1 MPRNESLKVTGASV
15 QDRSARPGETP
26 DIIYFDGVHS
36 QEAIEQ
42 AIAQGNIVFSQWVP
56 EEVRPGISSQLS
68 DPSEELKP
76 TVFSD
81 LSPFNHQ
88 VETAYYL
95 NGHQGPP
102 PLDGKR
108 TDDYP
113 VYLQGWHSTTAIEK
127 YYPDC
132 QALCTRRDGRAVT
145 VVEPRGFRPRPV
157 HVVHVI
163 KDGEL
168 QPTDSS
174 ASSDDRADV
183 EAADVEITEQIT
195 SASPDTLTDD
205 RVEDQAFLESEP
217 AVASGK

>member
-1 MPRNESLKVTGASV
+1 MSRNESLRVTGASV

-42 AIAQGNIVFSQWVP
+42 AIAQDNIVFSQWVP

-68 DPSEELKP
+68 EPSEELKP

-102 PLDGKR
+102 PLDGGP
-108 TDDYP
+108 TDTFP

-174 ASSDDRADV
+174 TSS
-183 EAADVEITEQIT
+183 
-195 SASPDTLTDD
+195 STLTDG
-205 RVEDQAFLESEP
+205 ELANQPTPQLEP
-217 AVASGK
+217 DMALGK

>member
-36 QEAIEQ
+36 QEAIKQ
-42 AIAQGNIVFSQWVP
+42 AIAQGDIVFSQWVP
-56 EEVRPGISSQLS
+56 EDVKPGISSQLS
-68 DPSEELKP
+68 DPSGELEP

-81 LSPFNHQ
+81 LSPFSNQ

-113 VYLQGWHSTTAIEK
+113 VYLQGWHSTAAIEK
-127 YYPDC
+127 YYPGC
-132 QALCTRRDGRAVT
+132 KALCTRRDGRAVT

-174 ASSDDRADV
+174 ASS
-183 EAADVEITEQIT
+183 
-195 SASPDTLTDD
+195 SASTDS
-205 RVEDQAFLESEP
+205 ELADQSPQLEPEM
-217 AVASGK
+217 ALGK

>member
-1 MPRNESLKVTGASV
+1 MSRNESLRVTGASV

-68 DPSEELKP
+68 EPSEELKP

-102 PLDGKR
+102 PLDGGP
-108 TDDYP
+108 TNTFP
-113 VYLQGWHSTTAIEK
+113 VYLQGWHSTAAIEK

-174 ASSDDRADV
+174 TSS
-183 EAADVEITEQIT
+183 
-195 SASPDTLTDD
+195 STLTDG
-205 RVEDQAFLESEP
+205 ELANQPTPQLEP
-217 AVASGK
+217 DMALGK

>member
-26 DIIYFDGVHS
+26 DIIYFDGIHS
-36 QEAIEQ
+36 QSAIEQ
-42 AIAQGNIVFSQWVP
+42 AIAQGDIVFSQWVP
-56 EEVRPGISSQLS
+56 EDVKPGISSQLS
-68 DPSEELKP
+68 DPSGELEP

-81 LSPFNHQ
+81 LSPFSNQ

-113 VYLQGWHSTTAIEK
+113 VYLQGWHSTAAIEK

-132 QALCTRRDGRAVT
+132 QAFCTRRDGRAVT
-145 VVEPRGFRPRPV
+145 VVEPKGFRPRPV

-168 QPTDSS
+168 QPIDSSSSSS
-174 ASSDDRADV
+174 ASTDSKLAD
-183 EAADVEITEQIT
+183 Q
-195 SASPDTLTDD
+195 SP
-205 RVEDQAFLESEP
+205 QLEPEM
-217 AVASGK
+217 ALGK

>member
-26 DIIYFDGVHS
+26 DIIYFDGIHS
-36 QEAIEQ
+36 QSAIEQ
-42 AIAQGNIVFSQWVP
+42 AIAQGDIVFSQWVP
-56 EEVRPGISSQLS
+56 EDVKPGISSQLS
-68 DPSEELKP
+68 DPSGELEP

-81 LSPFNHQ
+81 LSPFSNQ

-113 VYLQGWHSTTAIEK
+113 VYLQGWHSTAAIEK

-168 QPTDSS
+168 QPIDSSSSSS
-174 ASSDDRADV
+174 ASTDSKLAD
-183 EAADVEITEQIT
+183 Q
-195 SASPDTLTDD
+195 SP
-205 RVEDQAFLESEP
+205 QLEPEM
-217 AVASGK
+217 ALGK

>member
-26 DIIYFDGVHS
+26 DIIYFDGIHS
-36 QEAIEQ
+36 QSAIEQ
-42 AIAQGNIVFSQWVP
+42 AIAQGDIVFSQWVP
-56 EEVRPGISSQLS
+56 EDVKPGISSQLS
-68 DPSEELKP
+68 DPSGELEP

-81 LSPFNHQ
+81 LSPFSNQ

-113 VYLQGWHSTTAIEK
+113 VYLQGWHSTAAIEK

-168 QPTDSS
+168 QPIDSSSSSS
-174 ASSDDRADV
+174 ASTDSELAD
-183 EAADVEITEQIT
+183 Q
-195 SASPDTLTDD
+195 SP
-205 RVEDQAFLESEP
+205 QLEPEM
-217 AVASGK
+217 ALGK

>member
-1 MPRNESLKVTGASV
+1 MSRNESLRVTGASI

-68 DPSEELKP
+68 EPSEELEP

-81 LSPFNHQ
+81 LSPFSNQ
-88 VETAYYL
+88 IETAYYL

-102 PLDGKR
+102 SLDGR
-108 TDDYP
+108 PTDTFP
-113 VYLQGWHSTTAIEK
+113 VLLQGWHSTAAIEK

-145 VVEPRGFRPRPV
+145 VVEPKGFRPRPV

-174 ASSDDRADV
+174 TSS
-183 EAADVEITEQIT
+183 
-195 SASPDTLTDD
+195 STLTDG
-205 RVEDQAFLESEP
+205 ELANQPAPQLEP
-217 AVASGK
+217 DMALGK

>member
-26 DIIYFDGVHS
+26 DIIYFDGIHS
-36 QEAIEQ
+36 QSAIEQ
-42 AIAQGNIVFSQWVP
+42 AIAQGDIVFSQWVP
-56 EEVRPGISSQLS
+56 EDVKPGISSQLS
-68 DPSEELKP
+68 DPSGELEP

-81 LSPFNHQ
+81 LSPFSNQ

-113 VYLQGWHSTTAIEK
+113 VYLQGWHSTAAIEK

-145 VVEPRGFRPRPV
+145 VVEPKGFRPRPV

-163 KDGEL
+163 KDGEM

-174 ASSDDRADV
+174 SSS
-183 EAADVEITEQIT
+183 
-195 SASPDTLTDD
+195 SASTDSKLA
-205 RVEDQAFLESEP
+205 DQSPQLEPEM
-217 AVASGK
+217 ALGK

>member
-26 DIIYFDGVHS
+26 DIIYFDGIHS
-36 QEAIEQ
+36 QSAIEQ
-42 AIAQGNIVFSQWVP
+42 AIAQGDIVFSQWVP
-56 EEVRPGISSQLS
+56 EEVRPGITSQLS
-68 DPSEELKP
+68 DPSGEPEP

-81 LSPFNHQ
+81 LSPFSNQ

-113 VYLQGWHSTTAIEK
+113 VYLQGWHSTAAIEK
-127 YYPDC
+127 YYPGC

-145 VVEPRGFRPRPV
+145 VVEPKGFRPKPV

-168 QPTDSS
+168 QPIDSS
-174 ASSDDRADV
+174 AGSSTSTDSKLAD
-183 EAADVEITEQIT
+183 Q
-195 SASPDTLTDD
+195 SP
-205 RVEDQAFLESEP
+205 QLEPEM
-217 AVASGK
+217 ALGK

>member
-26 DIIYFDGVHS
+26 DIIYFDGIHS
-36 QEAIEQ
+36 QSAIEQ
-42 AIAQGNIVFSQWVP
+42 AIAQGDIVFSQWVP
-56 EEVRPGISSQLS
+56 EELKPDIYSQLS
-68 DPSEELKP
+68 NPPDELEP

-81 LSPFNHQ
+81 LSPFSNQ

-113 VYLQGWHSTTAIEK
+113 VYLQGWHSTAAIEK
-127 YYPDC
+127 YYPGC
-132 QALCTRRDGRAVT
+132 KALCTRRDGRAVT

-168 QPTDSS
+168 QPIDSSSSSS
-174 ASSDDRADV
+174 ASTDSKLADQSTLQPESD
-183 EAADVEITEQIT
+183 IT
-195 SASPDTLTDD
+195 L
-205 RVEDQAFLESEP
+205 
-217 AVASGK
+217 GK